1 MKYIYRGFMLGI
13 GITISHMIVGSV
25 LLASVW
31 GTLAPIV
38 EQLMKGTQ

>member
-13 GITISHMIVGSV
+13 GFAICHLILGAV

-31 GTLAPIV
+31 GTVAPIIQ
-38 EQLMKGTQ
+38 QLMQGVQ